1 MPTSQWTVSESF
13 ILAIN
18 IAVITFVIWA
28 LRRRIR
34 TKLDEVEA
42 RQQMSIVREKAPEND
57 ASE

>member
-1 MPTSQWTVSESF
+1 MSTSQWTVNESF

-18 IAVITFVIWA
+18 IVVITFVIWA

-42 RQQMSIVREKAPEND
+42 RQKMSVERTKNPED
-57 ASE
+57 DTSG

>member
-1 MPTSQWTVSESF
+1 MPTSQWTVNESL

-34 TKLDEVEA
+34 TKLDEVET
-42 RQQMSIVREKAPEND
+42 RQKMSIMGVKDPEND

>member
-1 MPTSQWTVSESF
+1 MPTSQWTVNESF
-13 ILAIN
+13 ILVIN

-42 RQQMSIVREKAPEND
+42 RQKMSIMGGNDPEND
-57 ASE
+57 TSE

>member
-1 MPTSQWTVSESF
+1 MPTSQWTVNESF

-42 RQQMSIVREKAPEND
+42 RQQMSIEREKDPEND
-57 ASE
+57 TSE

>member
-1 MPTSQWTVSESF
+1 MPTSQWTVNETL

-42 RQQMSIVREKAPEND
+42 RQKMSIVREKDPEND
-57 ASE
+57 TS

>member
-1 MPTSQWTVSESF
+1 MSTSQWTVNESF

-42 RQQMSIVREKAPEND
+42 RQKMSVERTKDPED
-57 ASE
+57 DTSG

>member
-28 LRRRIR
+28 LHRRIR

-42 RQQMSIVREKAPEND
+42 RQQMSIEREKDPEND
-57 ASE
+57 TSE

>member
-1 MPTSQWTVSESF
+1 MSTSQWTVNESF

-18 IAVITFVIWA
+18 IVVITFVIWA

-42 RQQMSIVREKAPEND
+42 RQKMSVERTKDPED
-57 ASE
+57 DTSG

>member
-42 RQQMSIVREKAPEND
+42 RQQMSIEREKDPEND
-57 ASE
+57 TSE

>member
-1 MPTSQWTVSESF
+1 MPTSQWTVNESL

-42 RQQMSIVREKAPEND
+42 RQKMSIVREKDPEND
-57 ASE
+57 TS

>member
-1 MPTSQWTVSESF
+1 MPTSQWTVNESF

-42 RQQMSIVREKAPEND
+42 RQNMSIVREKDPEND
-57 ASE
+57 APE

>member
-1 MPTSQWTVSESF
+1 MPTSQWTVNESL

-34 TKLDEVEA
+34 TKLDEVET
-42 RQQMSIVREKAPEND
+42 RQEMSIMGVKDPEND
-57 ASE
+57 TSE

>member
-1 MPTSQWTVSESF
+1 MSTSQWTANESF

-42 RQQMSIVREKAPEND
+42 RQKMSIERAKDPED
-57 ASE
+57 DTSG